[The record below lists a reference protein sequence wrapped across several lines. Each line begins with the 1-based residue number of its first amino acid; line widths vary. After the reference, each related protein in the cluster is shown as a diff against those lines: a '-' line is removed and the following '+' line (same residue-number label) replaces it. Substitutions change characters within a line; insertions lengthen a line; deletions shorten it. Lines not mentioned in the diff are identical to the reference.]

1 MAIKLDRNFRSSM
14 EITLRPIPHGAYVA
28 SDADVISCTYNMD
41 GFTPMNAILIQHGI
55 ERAHFTS
62 KTIETYHSERGF
74 RTLVHEDVR
83 PKVITSTET
92 QKWDSI
98 SDAPFEILSTAG
110 VVGKYKSLC
119 FTQFAFVQGRFPEIA
134 FRQLMLAVEFSEHFG
149 NFEQIIVDV
158 DERHIEQA
166 RMIWQELKKELSQAL
181 PDDEFSEQGD
191 GPIENIQ
198 LDPVTSTAFLLE
210 RAETGDVKSMTQLG
224 QHYRNQAPVLALK
237 WLTLASFRG
246 SKIADAQIEYQE
258 RKMTD
263 EEKAAGYRLSLFW
276 FSDQIKKIEAHRE
289 SEMAPEFVAWM
300 KSTDGLDMTSKVRP

>member
-1 MAIKLDRNFRSSM
+1 M
-14 EITLRPIPHGAYVA
+14 EIILRPIPHGSYVA
-28 SDADVISCTYNMD
+28 SDCDVISCTYNMD

-62 KTIETYHSERGF
+62 KAIETYHSARGF
-74 RTLVHEDVR
+74 CTLVHEDVN
-83 PKVITSTET
+83 PNVITSTET

-110 VVGKYKSLC
+110 AFGRYKSLC

-134 FRQLMLAVEFSEHFG
+134 FRQLMLAAEFSEHFG
-149 NFEQIIVDV
+149 SFEKIIVDV
-158 DERHIEQA
+158 DEKHIEQA
-166 RMIWQELKKELSQAL
+166 RMIWKELKKELSQAL

-191 GPIENIQ
+191 GPIKNIQ

-210 RAETGDVKSMTQLG
+210 RAETGDVNGMAQLG

-246 SKIADAQIEYQE
+246 SKIADALIGYLES
-258 RKMTD
+258 KMTD
-263 EEKAAGYRLSLFW
+263 EEKVAGYRLSLFW

-289 SEMAPEFVAWM
+289 EEMAPEFVAWM
-300 KSTDGLDMTSKVRP
+300 KSTDGLDMTSKAPS

>member
-1 MAIKLDRNFRSSM
+1 MN
-14 EITLRPIPHGAYVA
+14 ITLRPIPHGSYVA
-28 SDADVISCTYNMD
+28 SDAEVISCTYNMD
-41 GFTPMNAILIQHGI
+41 GFTPMNAVLVEHEI
-55 ERAHFTS
+55 ERAHFTI
-62 KTIETYHSERGF
+62 KTLDTYHSERGF
-74 RTLVHEDVR
+74 CTLVHEYVS
-83 PKVITSTET
+83 PNVITSTET

-110 VVGKYKSLC
+110 IVGKYKSLC

-149 NFEQIIVDV
+149 SFEKIIVDM
-158 DERHIEQA
+158 DERHIEKA
-166 RMIWQELKKELSQAL
+166 RIIWKELKEELSQPL

-210 RAETGDVKSMTQLG
+210 RAETGDVKGMAQLG

-246 SKIADAQIEYQE
+246 SKIADALIEYLD

-300 KSTDGLDMTSKVRP
+300 KKVNV

>member
-1 MAIKLDRNFRSSM
+1 M
-14 EITLRPIPHGAYVA
+14 EVTLRSISHGSYVA

-41 GFTPMNAILIQHGI
+41 GFTPMNSVLVAHQI

-62 KTIETYHSERGF
+62 KTLETYHSARGF
-74 RTLVHEDVR
+74 RTLVHEDVK

-110 VVGKYKSLC
+110 IFGKYKSLC
-119 FTQFAFVQGRFPEIA
+119 FTQFAFVQGLFPEIA

-149 NFEQIIVDV
+149 SFEKIIVDM

-166 RMIWQELKKELSQAL
+166 RMIWKELQKELSQSL
-181 PDDEFSEQGD
+181 PDEELSKQGD
-191 GPIENIQ
+191 EPMENIQ
-198 LDPVTSTAFLLE
+198 LDPVTSTDFLLE
-210 RAETGDVKSMTQLG
+210 RAETGDVKDMTQLG

-246 SKIADAQIEYQE
+246 SKIADALIEYLD

-263 EEKAAGYRLSLFW
+263 EEKTAGYRLSLFW
-276 FSDQIKKIEAHRE
+276 LSDQIKKIEAHRE
-289 SEMAPEFVAWM
+289 LEMAPEFVAWM
-300 KSTDGLDMTSKVRP
+300 KITDGLDMTSKVRL

>member
-1 MAIKLDRNFRSSM
+1 MNT
-14 EITLRPIPHGAYVA
+14 TLRPIPHGSYVA
-28 SDADVISCTYNMD
+28 SDAEVISCTYNMD
-41 GFTPMNAILIQHGI
+41 GFTPMNSVLVAHQI
-55 ERAHFTS
+55 ERAHFAS
-62 KTIETYHSERGF
+62 KTLETYHSARGF
-74 RTLVHEDVR
+74 RTLVHEDVK

-92 QKWDSI
+92 EKWDSI

-110 VVGKYKSLC
+110 IVGKYKSLC
-119 FTQFAFVQGRFPEIA
+119 FTQFAFVQGLFPEIA

-149 NFEQIIVDV
+149 SLEKIIVDM

-166 RMIWQELKKELSQAL
+166 RMIWKELKKELSQPL
-181 PDDEFSEQGD
+181 PDDEFSEQGER
-191 GPIENIQ
+191 PIENIQ

-210 RAETGDVKSMTQLG
+210 RAETGDVKGMAQLG

-246 SKIADAQIEYQE
+246 SKIADALIEYLE

-276 FSDQIKKIEAHRE
+276 FSDQIKKIEAQRE
-289 SEMAPEFVAWM
+289 SEMAPEFVAWV
-300 KSTDGLDMTSKVRP
+300 KSTDGLDMTPKVHQ

>member
-1 MAIKLDRNFRSSM
+1 MVF
-14 EITLRPIPHGAYVA
+14 
-28 SDADVISCTYNMD
+28 
-41 GFTPMNAILIQHGI
+41 
-55 ERAHFTS
+55 
-62 KTIETYHSERGF
+62 
-74 RTLVHEDVR
+74 EDVS
-83 PKVITSTET
+83 PNVITSTET
-92 QKWDSI
+92 EKWDSI

-110 VVGKYKSLC
+110 IVGKYKSLC
-119 FTQFAFVQGRFPEIA
+119 FTQFAFVQGIFPEIA
-134 FRQLMLAVEFSEHFG
+134 FQQLMRAVEFSEHFG
-149 NFEQIIVDV
+149 RLEKIIVDM

-166 RMIWQELKKELSQAL
+166 RMIWNELKKELNQPL

-210 RAETGDVKSMTQLG
+210 RAETGDVKGMIQLG

-246 SKIADAQIEYQE
+246 SKIADALVEYLE

-289 SEMAPEFVAWM
+289 AEMAPEFVAWM
-300 KSTDGLDMTSKVRP
+300 KSTDGLDMTSKVRL

>member
-1 MAIKLDRNFRSSM
+1 M
-14 EITLRPIPHGAYVA
+14 EITLRPITHGKYLA
-28 SDADVISCTYNMD
+28 SDSDVISCTYNMD
-41 GFTPMNAILIQHGI
+41 GFTPMNSVLVAHQI

-62 KTIETYHSERGF
+62 KALETYHSARGF
-74 RTLVHEDVR
+74 RTLVHEDVK

-92 QKWDSI
+92 HKWDSI

-110 VVGKYKSLC
+110 IVGKYKSLC
-119 FTQFAFVQGRFPEIA
+119 FTQFAFVQGLFPEIA

-149 NFEQIIVDV
+149 SLEKIIVDM
-158 DERHIEQA
+158 DERHIEKA
-166 RMIWQELKKELSQAL
+166 RIIWKELKEELSQPL
-181 PDDEFSEQGD
+181 PDDEFSEQGN

-210 RAETGDVKSMTQLG
+210 RAETGDVKGMAQLG

-246 SKIADAQIEYQE
+246 SKIADALIEYLE

-263 EEKAAGYRLSLFW
+263 EEKAVGYRLSLLW
-276 FSDQIKKIEAHRE
+276 LTDQIKKIEAHRE

-300 KSTDGLDMTSKVRP
+300 KSTDGLDMTSKVRL

>member
-1 MAIKLDRNFRSSM
+1 
-14 EITLRPIPHGAYVA
+14 
-28 SDADVISCTYNMD
+28 MD

-55 ERAHFTS
+55 ERAHFTI
-62 KTIETYHSERGF
+62 KRLDAYHSERGF
-74 RTLVHEDVR
+74 RTLVHEDVS
-83 PKVITSTET
+83 PNVITSTET
-92 QKWDSI
+92 EKWDSI

-119 FTQFAFVQGRFPEIA
+119 FTQFAFVQGLFPEIA
-134 FRQLMLAVEFSEHFG
+134 FRQLMLAVEFSEYFG
-149 NFEQIIVDV
+149 SLEKIIVDM

-166 RMIWQELKKELSQAL
+166 KMIWKELKEELSQPL
-181 PDDEFSEQGD
+181 PDDEFSVQGD

-198 LDPVTSTAFLLE
+198 LDPVTNTAFLLE
-210 RAETGDVKSMTQLG
+210 TAETGDVKGMAQLG

-246 SKIADAQIEYQE
+246 SKIADALIDYLE

-300 KSTDGLDMTSKVRP
+300 KSTDGLDMTSKVRL

>member
-1 MAIKLDRNFRSSM
+1 M
-14 EITLRPIPHGAYVA
+14 PHGSYVA

-41 GFTPMNAILIQHGI
+41 GFTPMNSVLVAHQI

-62 KTIETYHSERGF
+62 KTLETYHSARGF
-74 RTLVHEDVR
+74 RTLLHEDVK

-92 QKWDSI
+92 KKWDSI

-110 VVGKYKSLC
+110 IVGKYKSLC
-119 FTQFAFVQGRFPEIA
+119 FTQFAFVQGLFPEIA

-149 NFEQIIVDV
+149 SFEKIIVDM

-166 RMIWQELKKELSQAL
+166 RMIWEELKKELSQPL

-191 GPIENIQ
+191 GTIENIQ
-198 LDPVTSTAFLLE
+198 LDQVISTAFLLE
-210 RAETGDVKSMTQLG
+210 RAETGDVKSMAQLG
-224 QHYRNQAPVLALK
+224 QHYRSQAPVLALK

-246 SKIADAQIEYQE
+246 SKIADALIEHLE

-263 EEKAAGYRLSLFW
+263 EEKVAGYRLSLCW
-276 FSDQIKKIEAHRE
+276 FSDQIKKIEAQRE
-289 SEMAPEFVAWM
+289 SEMEPEFVAWM
-300 KSTDGLDMTSKVRP
+300 KGTDGLDMTAKVRP

>member
-1 MAIKLDRNFRSSM
+1 MATVERGNLKMNI
-14 EITLRPIPHGAYVA
+14 ELRQISHGAYVA
-28 SDADVISCTYNMD
+28 SDADAISCTYNMN
-41 GFTPMNAILIQHGI
+41 GFTPMNSVLVAHQI

-62 KTIETYHSERGF
+62 KTLESYHSVRGF
-74 RTLVHEDVR
+74 RTLVHEDVK

-110 VVGKYKSLC
+110 IVGKYKSLC
-119 FTQFAFVQGRFPEIA
+119 FTQFAFVQGLFPEIA

-149 NFEQIIVDV
+149 SLEKIIVDM
-158 DERHIEQA
+158 DERYIEQA
-166 RMIWQELKKELSQAL
+166 KMIWKELKEELSQPL
-181 PDDEFSEQGD
+181 PDDEFSVQGD

-198 LDPVTSTAFLLE
+198 LDPVTNTAFLLE
-210 RAETGDVKSMTQLG
+210 TAETGDVKGMAQLG

-246 SKIADAQIEYQE
+246 SKIADALIEYLE

-263 EEKAAGYRLSLFW
+263 KEKIVGYKLSLFW
-276 FSDQIKKIEAHRE
+276 LSDQIKKIEADRAP
-289 SEMAPEFVAWM
+289 EMSPEFVAWM
-300 KSTDGLDMTSKVRP
+300 KKRAA

>member
-1 MAIKLDRNFRSSM
+1 MNT
-14 EITLRPIPHGAYVA
+14 TLRPIPHGSYVA
-28 SDADVISCTYNMD
+28 SDAEVISCTYNMD
-41 GFTPMNAILIQHGI
+41 GFTPMNSVLVAHQI
-55 ERAHFTS
+55 ERAHFAS
-62 KTIETYHSERGF
+62 KTLETYHSARGF
-74 RTLVHEDVR
+74 RTLVHEDVK

-92 QKWDSI
+92 EKWDSI

-119 FTQFAFVQGRFPEIA
+119 FTQFAFVQGLFPEIA

-149 NFEQIIVDV
+149 SLEKIIVDM

-166 RMIWQELKKELSQAL
+166 RMIWKELKKELSQPL
-181 PDDEFSEQGD
+181 PDDEFSEQGER
-191 GPIENIQ
+191 PIENIQ

-210 RAETGDVKSMTQLG
+210 RAETGDVKGMAQLG

-246 SKIADAQIEYQE
+246 SKIADALIEYLE

-276 FSDQIKKIEAHRE
+276 FSDQIKKIEAQRE
-289 SEMAPEFVAWM
+289 SEMAPEFVAWV
-300 KSTDGLDMTSKVRP
+300 KSTDGLDMTPKVHQ

>member
-1 MAIKLDRNFRSSM
+1 VKILIRAIS
-14 EITLRPIPHGAYVA
+14 HGAYVA

-41 GFTPMNAILIQHGI
+41 GFTPMNSVMVAHQI

-62 KTIETYHSERGF
+62 KTLETYHSVRGF
-74 RTLVHEDVR
+74 RTLVHEDVN
-83 PKVITSTET
+83 PIVITSTET

-98 SDAPFEILSTAG
+98 SDASFEILSTAG
-110 VVGKYKSLC
+110 AVGKYKSLC

-149 NFEQIIVDV
+149 SFEKFIVDM

-166 RMIWQELKKELSQAL
+166 RMIWKELKEELSQPL

-191 GPIENIQ
+191 GSIENIQ
-198 LDPVTSTAFLLE
+198 LDPVTSTAFLHE
-210 RAETGDVKSMTQLG
+210 RAETGDVKGMTKLG

-237 WLTLASFRG
+237 WLILASFRG
-246 SKIADAQIEYQE
+246 SKIADALIEYLE

-263 EEKAAGYRLSLFW
+263 EEKAVGYRLSLFW
-276 FSDQIKKIEAHRE
+276 LSDQIKKIEANRA
-289 SEMAPEFVAWM
+289 SEMSPEFVAWM
-300 KSTDGLDMTSKVRP
+300 EKRAA

>member
-1 MAIKLDRNFRSSM
+1 MNT
-14 EITLRPIPHGAYVA
+14 TLRPIPHGSYVA
-28 SDADVISCTYNMD
+28 SDAEVISCTYNMD
-41 GFTPMNAILIQHGI
+41 GFTPMNSVLVAHQI

-62 KTIETYHSERGF
+62 KTLETYHSARGF
-74 RTLVHEDVR
+74 RTLVHEDVK

-110 VVGKYKSLC
+110 IVGKYKSLC
-119 FTQFAFVQGRFPEIA
+119 FTQFAFVQGLFPVIA

-149 NFEQIIVDV
+149 SFETIIVDM

-166 RMIWQELKKELSQAL
+166 RMIWKELKKELSQSL

-198 LDPVTSTAFLLE
+198 LDPVTSIALLLE
-210 RAETGDVKSMTQLG
+210 RAETGDVMSMTQLG
-224 QHYRNQAPVLALK
+224 QHYRSQAPVLALK
-237 WLTLASFRG
+237 WLALASFRG
-246 SKIADAQIEYQE
+246 SKVADALIEYLE

-276 FSDQIKKIEAHRE
+276 FSDQIEKIQAHRE

-300 KSTDGLDMTSKVRP
+300 KSTDGLDMMSKVRL

>member
-1 MAIKLDRNFRSSM
+1 MKAI
-14 EITLRPIPHGAYVA
+14 ELRPIPHDAYVE

-41 GFTPMNAILIQHGI
+41 GFTPMNSVLVAHQI

-62 KTIETYHSERGF
+62 KTLETYHSVRGF
-74 RTLVHEDVR
+74 RTLVHEDVE
-83 PKVITSTET
+83 PKIITSTET

-110 VVGKYKSLC
+110 IVGKYKSLC
-119 FTQFAFVQGRFPEIA
+119 FTQFAFVQGLFPEIA
-134 FRQLMLAVEFSEHFG
+134 FRQLMLAAEFSEHFG
-149 NFEQIIVDV
+149 SFEKIIVDV

-166 RMIWQELKKELSQAL
+166 RMIWQELKNELSQPL
-181 PDDEFSEQGD
+181 PDDEFSEQGN

-198 LDPVTSTAFLLE
+198 LEPVTSTAYLLE
-210 RAETGDVKSMTQLG
+210 RAETGDVNAMTQLG

-246 SKIADAQIEYQE
+246 SKIADALIEYLE

-263 EEKAAGYRLSLFW
+263 EEKAVGYRLSLLW
-276 FSDQIKKIEAHRE
+276 LSDQIKKIEAQRG

-300 KSTDGLDMTSKVRP
+300 KKVEV